1 MASHLKTGDRA
12 LVAIIL
18 AAAVV
23 GGCWYLVSQSSPAHA
38 DGEGL
43 VVVCQSQDG
52 FRRVDELA
60 RDAEYTVETPG
71 TGSGADAE
79 GGSNTI
85 TISGG
90 TVDVTASNCHNQ
102 VCADHEPIARAGE
115 QIVCLPHGLVVE
127 IVEDE
132 ADASRLM

>member
-1 MASHLKTGDRA
+1 MASHLKTGDRV

-18 AAAVV
+18 AAALV
-23 GGCWYLVSQSSPAHA
+23 GGCWYLISQSSSAPA
-38 DGEGL
+38 GGVGL
-43 VVVCQSQDG
+43 LVVCQSQDG
-52 FRRVDELA
+52 FRRVDELSQ
-60 RDAEYTVETPG
+60 DAEYTVETPG

-79 GGSNTI
+79 GGANTV

-90 TVDVTASNCHNQ
+90 TVEVSASNCHNQ

-115 QIVCLPHGLVVE
+115 QIVCLPHGLVIE

-132 ADASRLM
+132 SDASRLM